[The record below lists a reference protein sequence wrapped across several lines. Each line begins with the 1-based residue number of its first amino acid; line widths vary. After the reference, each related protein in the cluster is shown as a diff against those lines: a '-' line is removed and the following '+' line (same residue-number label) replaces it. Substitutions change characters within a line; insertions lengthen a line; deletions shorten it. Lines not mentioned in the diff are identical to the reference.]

1 MKQLLIFLILI
12 ILSLGIDLKPLNLDR
27 MRSDSIRITV
37 SGAVQNPGLFTMPLY
52 SSVQDVLNL
61 CSPDPAADLS
71 RINPQMI
78 LKDRDVLCIPEIQPE
93 PLVSI
98 NTAAAEELQTLPG
111 IGPGTAQRIIHYREE
126 NGLFQELQD
135 LMRVKGIGPGRYE
148 ALKERICL

>member
-37 SGAVQNPGLFTMPLY
+37 SGAVQKPGLFTMPLY
-52 SSVQDVLNL
+52 SSVQDVLDL
-61 CSPDPAADLS
+61 CSPDPDADLS

-78 LKDRDVLCIPEIQPE
+78 LKDHDVLRIPEIRSE

-111 IGPGTAQRIIHYREE
+111 IGPGTARSIIHYREE

>member
-1 MKQLLIFLILI
+1 
-12 ILSLGIDLKPLNLDR
+12 
-27 MRSDSIRITV
+27 
-37 SGAVQNPGLFTMPLY
+37 
-52 SSVQDVLNL
+52 VQDVLDL

-78 LKDRDVLCIPEIQPE
+78 LKDHDVLRIPEIQPE